1 MDNEI
6 SIKSKERVS
15 KFGEVFTPSHIVEDM
30 LNMDGVKEY
39 TYSIDKTF
47 LEPSCGNGNFLV
59 AILRRKL
66 SCLDSIDKGD
76 TDVWKMSLLQA
87 VSTIYGID
95 IQLDNVEESID
106 RMKKI
111 VADKYEHEWHE
122 EIPDDIKKCLDVILK
137 HNIVCG
143 DFLTGKFKA
152 NVCGAATI
160 KARGSDTL
168 QSLGYRND
176 TDLTLMEWDFN
187 KESKTVKITGYKL
200 EEIKKQDKGTP
211 DKWFEEIAYNKLFRA
226 KEIGIDSMEEYII

>member
-30 LNMDGVKEY
+30 LNMDGIKEY
-39 TYSIDKTF
+39 TYSLDKTF

-66 SCLDSIDKGD
+66 SCLDSIDKSD

-143 DFLTGKFKA
+143 DFLNGEFKA
-152 NVCGAATI
+152 TVCGAAT
-160 KARGSDTL
+160 RESDTL
-168 QSLGYRND
+168 QSLGYRD
-176 TDLTLMEWDFN
+176 GFDLTLMEWDFN
-187 KESKTVKITGYKL
+187 KESKTVKITEYKL

-226 KEIGIDSMEEYII
+226 KEIDISSMEEYII

>member
-30 LNMDGVKEY
+30 LNMDGIKEY
-39 TYSIDKTF
+39 AYSLDKTF

-76 TDVWKMSLLQA
+76 TDIWKMSLLQA

-122 EIPDDIKKCLDVILK
+122 EIPNDIKKCLDVILK

-143 DFLTGKFKA
+143 DFLTGRFKA
-152 NVCGAATI
+152 DVCGAAT
-160 KARGSDTL
+160 RESDTL
-168 QSLGYRND
+168 QSLGYSKD

-187 KESKTVKITGYKL
+187 KESKTVKITEYKL
-200 EEIKKQDKGTP
+200 EEIKKHDKGNP

-226 KEIGIDSMEEYII
+226 NEIDIYSMEEYII

>member
-30 LNMDGVKEY
+30 LNMDGIKEY
-39 TYSIDKTF
+39 TYSLDKTF

-66 SCLDSIDKGD
+66 SCLDSIDKSD
-76 TDVWKMSLLQA
+76 TDIWKMSLLQA

-111 VADKYEHEWHE
+111 VADKYESIWHE

-152 NVCGAATI
+152 NVCGAAT
-160 KARGSDTL
+160 RESDTL
-168 QSLGYRND
+168 QSLGYSKD
-176 TDLTLMEWDFN
+176 TGLTLMEWDFN
-187 KESKTVKITGYKL
+187 KESKTVKITEYKL
-200 EEIKKQDKGTP
+200 EEIKKHDKGNP

-226 KEIGIDSMEEYII
+226 KEIDISSMPEYDI